1 MDGKTWKDIKSVER
15 NKINKTADGKRNK
28 ATDENK

>member
-15 NKINKTADGKRNK
+15 NKINKIPDGKRSK